1 MKIAI
6 LGTGIVGQTLAG
18 RLVDLGHDVCI
29 GTRDV
34 SKTMARDEPGLFGT
48 PPFHV
53 WQAQHPPVRLAAFA
67 DAAAAGELVI
77 NATSGAASLDAL
89 HAAGADNL
97 AGKTLLDVSN
107 PLDFSGGMPPVL
119 FVSNTDSLAEQ
130 IQRAFP
136 AARVVKSLNT
146 MNANLMVNPGQLGN
160 GEHSVFVSG
169 NDAAAKD
176 AVSGLLRQFGW
187 RDIVDL
193 GDISS
198 ARGAEMLMPI
208 WLRLFGET
216 RNPFMN
222 FKLVR

>member
-1 MKIAI
+1 
-6 LGTGIVGQTLAG
+6 
-18 RLVDLGHDVCI
+18 
-29 GTRDV
+29 
-34 SKTMARDEPGLFGT
+34 
-48 PPFHV
+48 
-53 WQAQHPPVRLAAFA
+53 
-67 DAAAAGELVI
+67 
-77 NATSGAASLDAL
+77 
-89 HAAGADNL
+89 
-97 AGKTLLDVSN
+97 
-107 PLDFSGGMPPVL
+107 MPPVL

-160 GEHSVFVSG
+160 GEHSVFVSS
-169 NDAAAKD
+169 NDATAKD